1 MGEEENDEDEDE
13 EEEKKKKKKEKEEE
27 EEDEKDKKEKKEKEG
42 KKSKKVK
49 EKSKWKVTRKSQ
61 IENTE
66 KDFLKITLKLDLGGD
81 VWIVALYDHDVLE
94 MIKIKVTG
102 PKTYK
107 WFGTKFDDEPKKQC
121 LKEKT
126 FTAACFKG
134 EDKDKDKYK
143 VHLMASKEEDEEEE
157 SSDFPC

>member
-94 MIKIKVTG
+94 MVKIKVTG
-102 PKTYK
+102 LKTYT
-107 WFGTKFDDEPKKQC
+107 WLGTKFDDEPQKLC

-126 FTAACFKG
+126 FTTACFKG
-134 EDKDKDKYK
+134 EDKGKDAYH
-143 VHLMASKEEDEEEE
+143 VHLNAGKEKEKDEEEKDE
-157 SSDFPC
+157 